1 MFYFSS
7 LRKLLLPALLLLA
20 VTCAQPA
27 LAQDTTGTLMHDGLE
42 RSYTLHLP
50 DGYNDDEPL
59 PLVLALHPT
68 ASSGEWMAI
77 LTGLNDAADERNFI
91 AAYPQSYEF
100 AWNDGRETGPAVS
113 GTDDVGFINALV
125 EHLTEAYAVD
135 PERVYLAGYAGGGTM
150 TYLAACQTH
159 SPFAGVAVVGA
170 LLWDYH
176 VTACPEEGDPIPMLI
191 MRGSADPFYL
201 EDGRDFT
208 VSSTLS
214 LENTLNLW
222 GGRNGCDME
231 AGQQVANV
239 TLYSD
244 CAAGSRLAYYEVEGG
259 GGNWPRTGN
268 YHLNQF
274 GVDATEI
281 VIGFFAG
288 DEDWAAAQPEPFTGQ
303 ARTYNAFVPS
313 SYNPADR
320 TPLVV
325 VLHGRP
331 DNGAG
336 IAYISDMN
344 TIAER
349 EGFVAVYPDGLENEW
364 NYTRAIPMFGNM
376 DTADDAQFLSDMV
389 DDLAQ
394 DLNIDRER
402 VYVTGFSNGGFMT
415 QRLAC
420 EARDQYAAFAVVG
433 ATAFLGMIELC
444 EDKAPAPILFMHGT
458 EDVSIPWEGIPRSV
472 GGEMVYLAAPML
484 RTIEFWIAHN
494 GCDVTYEE
502 TQLEPQGDSPET
514 SVHLLEFDGCPENS
528 ALDFYAIF
536 GGGHNWP
543 GVPGRLREDIA
554 GNVNMDI
561 HASQV
566 IWDFFSEF
574 TQEE

>member
-1 MFYFSS
+1 
-7 LRKLLLPALLLLA
+7 
-20 VTCAQPA
+20 
-27 LAQDTTGTLMHDGLE
+27 
-42 RSYTLHLP
+42 
-50 DGYNDDEPL
+50 
-59 PLVLALHPT
+59 
-68 ASSGEWMAI
+68 MA
-77 LTGLNDAADERNFI
+77 
-91 AAYPQSYEF
+91 
-100 AWNDGRETGPAVS
+100 
-113 GTDDVGFINALV
+113 
-125 EHLTEAYAVD
+125 
-135 PERVYLAGYAGGGTM
+135 
-150 TYLAACQTH
+150 YLAACQTR
-159 SPFAGVAVVGA
+159 SPFASVAVVSA

-176 VTACPEEGDPIPMLI
+176 VTTCPQEGEPISMLI

-201 EDGRDFT
+201 EEGRDFT
-208 VSSTLS
+208 ISSTLS
-214 LENTLNLW
+214 LEDTLNLW
-222 GGRNGCDME
+222 GGRNGCDMQ
-231 AGQQVANV
+231 AGRQLANV

-244 CAAGSRLAYYEVEGG
+244 CTDDSRLAYYEVEGG
-259 GGNWPRTGN
+259 SGNWPRTGD

-274 GVDATEI
+274 GIDATD
-281 VIGFFAG
+281 VVTGFFAA
-288 DEDWAAAQPEPFTGQ
+288 DADRDWIARQPEPFTEQ
-303 ARTYNAFVPS
+303 ARTYNVFVPS
-313 SYNPADR
+313 TYDPADS

-349 EGFVAVYPDGLENEW
+349 EGFLVVYPDGLENEW
-364 NYTRAIPMFGNM
+364 NYTRAIPMFGRLNA
-376 DTADDAQFLSDMV
+376 TDDAQFLSDLI

-433 ATAFLGMIELC
+433 ATAFLGMTPLC
-444 EDKAPAPILFMHGT
+444 EGTEPAPILFMHGT
-458 EDVSIPWEGIPRSV
+458 DDVSVPWEGIPRPMA
-472 GGEMVYLAAPML
+472 GEMVYVAAPIL
-484 RTIEFWIAHN
+484 RTVEFWIMHN

-502 TQLEPQGDSPET
+502 TQFEPQGDSPET
-514 SVHLLEFDGCPENS
+514 SVHLLEFEGCPKNG

-574 TQEE
+574 AQEK